1 MEQEVYS
8 LTVPALGSAT
18 ATVPVVGWIS
28 VVNGGGD
35 ACMNGHAYSLE
46 FRYGSGHAVG
56 RGSPDGF
63 GTGCGGDEVC
73 DVASGRGDV
82 SGCYEEIEF

>member
-1 MEQEVYS
+1 M
-8 LTVPALGSAT
+8 
-18 ATVPVVGWIS
+18 VGWIS

-35 ACMNGHAYSLE
+35 ACMNGHTHCLE
-46 FRYGSGHAVG
+46 FGYGWGYAEG
-56 RGSPDGF
+56 RGGLNGF
-63 GTGCGGDEVC
+63 GTGCGGAEIC

>member
-1 MEQEVYS
+1 MVQVVCLPMAQAS
-8 LTVPALGSAT
+8 GSVT
-18 ATVPVVGWIS
+18 ATVPGTGWLS
-28 VVNGGGD
+28 VVNGSGD
-35 ACMNGHAYSLE
+35 ACKNGHDHSLE